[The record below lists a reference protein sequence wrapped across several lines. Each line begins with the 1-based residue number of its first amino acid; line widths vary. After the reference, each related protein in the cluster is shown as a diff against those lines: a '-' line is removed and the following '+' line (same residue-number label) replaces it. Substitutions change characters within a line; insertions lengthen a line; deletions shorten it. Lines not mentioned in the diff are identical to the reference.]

1 VAEFVGGARD
11 PEERGA
17 QGNRIDAA
25 MAGSARASHVPAVY
39 VEPTTRR
46 DISLIDVNGSSRLL
60 WAGVT
65 PPDSSPAVSSI
76 R

>member
-1 VAEFVGGARD
+1 
-11 PEERGA
+11 
-17 QGNRIDAA
+17 

-65 PPDSSPAVSSI
+65 PTRLITRSVVDPVIAEESTA
-76 R
+76 RAAG